1 MFSTRTSSSTQETTT
16 DNTSTTTTTTPTE
29 PVIPPTE
36 YDGIYDGSTGCTG
49 GYEPDDECIPTYI
62 PMNLQVIPQLEV
74 TVCKPRVVIKNKAI
88 CKPNCKCEDDDKHH

>member
-1 MFSTRTSSSTQETTT
+1 MFSTRTSSNTQETTT

-29 PVIPPTE
+29 PVIPPPQ
-36 YDGIYDGSTGCTG
+36 YDGNTGCTG

-88 CKPNCKCEDDDKHH
+88 CKPNCKCEDDNDH

>member
-1 MFSTRTSSSTQETTT
+1 MFSTRTSSNSQETTT
-16 DNTSTTTTTTPTE
+16 NTSTSTTTPTE
-29 PVIPPTE
+29 PVVPPTVN
-36 YDGIYDGSTGCTG
+36 DGSTGCTG
-49 GYEPDDECIPTYI
+49 GYESDDECIPTYI